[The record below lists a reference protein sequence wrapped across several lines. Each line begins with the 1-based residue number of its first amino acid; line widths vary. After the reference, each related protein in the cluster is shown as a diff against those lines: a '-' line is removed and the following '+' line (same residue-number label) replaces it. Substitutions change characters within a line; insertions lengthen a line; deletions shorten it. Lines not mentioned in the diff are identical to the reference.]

1 MRWIRVSDATYRA
14 IAAEAIGR
22 FVQTGTRQDD
32 GSWLVPVDDEVY
44 QHLQQTRFPGETT
57 DDVIQR
63 TIHRYHHKPD
73 N

>member
-1 MRWIRVSDATYRA
+1 MRRIRVSDVTYRA
-14 IAAEAIGR
+14 IAAEAIGE
-22 FVQTGTRQDD
+22 FVQTGKRQDD
-32 GSWLVPVDDEVY
+32 GSWLVPVDDDVY
-44 QHLQQTRFPGETT
+44 RYLQETRLPGETI